1 MIHSSPTWFG
11 FASRVARHGAMSM
24 LLMIAAV
31 PWATAQP
38 APDSL
43 SGPPVP
49 PVVTAPDS
57 TTAPEDFAIPALA
70 SEAVADTG
78 EGAAGTRGAAVHHGP
93 LPLIRKVRLEGSD
106 HNIVRSGPGNGFA
119 LVGVYKKGLS
129 FAVIA
134 KSGDWYNVR
143 LSETD
148 TGWIHASLVK
158 EFDDLAD
165 LEFKPNPRLYTRTGA
180 IVLGGYA
187 GAYAFDRKS
196 NSLVA
201 GGRVSYYV
209 FDRLQFE
216 GGVAWTHVRR
226 PAEIVE
232 SLFGLSLEAEDFHM
246 LFYQMNATWE
256 LLPGRQMVP
265 FLSLGFGAAIMQG
278 ESEPS
283 FNFGAGTVL
292 FLSKRTAMRWEVR
305 DYRLHSGSDA
315 ARVSNDNVEFTLG
328 TQYVF

>member
-1 MIHSSPTWFG
+1 MWYHSPSRFG
-11 FASRVARHGAMSM
+11 PREWLTRLIAGGALLLGASMA
-24 LLMIAAV
+24 L
-31 PWATAQP
+31 AQ
-38 APDSL
+38 
-43 SGPPVP
+43 
-49 PVVTAPDS
+49 TAPDS
-57 TTAPEDFAIPALA
+57 SQVPAPPAAAPEVARDATDAAATPTTSPDSMVAAPTPAL
-70 SEAVADTG
+70 
-78 EGAAGTRGAAVHHGP
+78 GARPAA
-93 LPLIRKVRLEGSD
+93 IRKVRLDRTS
-106 HNIVRSGPGNGFA
+106 HNVVRSGPGNGFA
-119 LVGVYKKGLS
+119 IAGVYGKGAT
-129 FAVIA
+129 FPVIA

-143 LSETD
+143 LSASE
-148 TGWIHASLVK
+148 TGWIHSSLCK
-158 EFDDLAD
+158 EFDDLGD

-201 GGRVSYYV
+201 GGRLGYYV
-209 FDRLQFE
+209 FDRFQVE

-246 LFYQMNATWE
+246 LFYQLNLTWE
-256 LLPGRQMVP
+256 VLPGRQMVP
-265 FLSLGFGAAIMQG
+265 FVSGGVGSAIMLG

-283 FNFGAGTVL
+283 FNLGAGTTL
-292 FLSKRTAMRWEVR
+292 FVSKRTAMRWEVR

-328 TQYVF
+328 TQYIF

>member
-1 MIHSSPTWFG
+1 MTHHSSPWFG
-11 FASRVARHGAMSM
+11 SRVRRLRGWASAVFLLAGASV
-24 LLMIAAV
+24 AA
-31 PWATAQP
+31 AQE
-38 APDSL
+38 APDSVAA
-43 SGPPVP
+43 SAPPPVP
-49 PVVTAPDS
+49 VAAVTDSAATVTDSTALTPTLPNPEAGADSAPTAPAA
-57 TTAPEDFAIPALA
+57 APNPRLN
-70 SEAVADTG
+70 V
-78 EGAAGTRGAAVHHGP
+78 
-93 LPLIRKVRLEGSD
+93 IRKVRLDASS
-106 HNIVRSGPGNGFA
+106 HNVVRSGPGNGFA
-119 LVGVYKKGLS
+119 LVGVFRKGS
-129 FAVIA
+129 TFPVIA
-134 KSGDWYNVR
+134 KSGEWYNVR
-143 LSETD
+143 LSESD
-148 TGWIHASLVK
+148 TGWIHASLVT
-158 EFDDLAD
+158 EFDDLSD

-201 GGRVSYYV
+201 GGRMSYYV
-209 FDRLQFE
+209 FDRFQFE
-216 GGVAWTHVRR
+216 GGVAWTHIRR

-246 LFYQMNATWE
+246 LFYQLNATWE

-265 FLSLGFGAAIMQG
+265 FLSAGIGSAIMQG

-292 FLSKRTAMRWEVR
+292 FLSKRHAMRWEVR

-328 TQYVF
+328 TQYIF